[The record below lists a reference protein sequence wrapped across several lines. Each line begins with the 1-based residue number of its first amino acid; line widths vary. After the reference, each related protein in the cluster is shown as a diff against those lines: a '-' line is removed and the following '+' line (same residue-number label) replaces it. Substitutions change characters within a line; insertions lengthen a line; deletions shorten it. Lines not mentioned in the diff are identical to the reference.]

1 MLDSFTKKRI
11 EKIVDNYKDK
21 KIPNHLKHEIQIKY
35 KFRGNTVTLSQE
47 KPAYKPGHR
56 VEYPIAQFRFEDG
69 LWKVYWK
76 DSKEKWHFID
86 DIEPNANFEEQLKA
100 VDENGIFWV

>member
-11 EKIVDNYKDK
+11 EKILNNYMDK

-47 KPAYKPGHR
+47 KPSYMPGER
-56 VEYPIAQFRFEDG
+56 VEFPIAQFRFEDSH
-69 LWKVYWK
+69 WKVYWQ
-76 DSKEKWHFID
+76 DSRNKWHFID
-86 DIEPNANFEEQLKA
+86 DIEPDTNFETQLKA

>member
-47 KPAYKPGHR
+47 KPAGT
-56 VEYPIAQFRFEDG
+56 A
-69 LWKVYWK
+69 
-76 DSKEKWHFID
+76 
-86 DIEPNANFEEQLKA
+86 
-100 VDENGIFWV
+100 